1 MNELLFKIFNCCIR
15 FFTGGEAIASES
27 RTKEFSIP
35 TGSCHAQWLLGAS
48 AAKHPKHT
56 VPQMGCFT
64 GEPFD
69 GCELDYSWHIFR
81 KGELEVLRVEYQN
94 PNPWQIIEAE
104 IAHNNATIR
113 YIAPEGQVPPA
124 IDPYVFPFTNLLF
137 TRILHHQ
144 NGVLVH
150 ASGINDNGN
159 GYIFTAVSGTGKST
173 MAGLWAQK
181 GGQVINDD
189 IIAITTHEG
198 IQIHNIPMP
207 HYSDHPKS
215 ATLKAIFII
224 KQSPRNYIMPLK
236 GASAAMLLM
245 ANCIQQFGTP
255 EYVRQHLATISAI
268 AAQVPIYEAGFL
280 PDTNIVDLIRHEI
293 G

>member
-1 MNELLFKIFNCCIR
+1 MNELLFKIFNCCIH
-15 FFTGGEAIASES
+15 FFTGGEAIALQS
-27 RTKEFSIP
+27 RVNEFYLP
-35 TGSCHAQWLLGAS
+35 TGSCLPQWHLGAS
-48 AAKHPKHT
+48 TAKQAKHT
-56 VPQMGCFT
+56 IPQEGCFT

-81 KGELEVLRVEYQN
+81 KGELEVLRVAYLN

-181 GGQVINDD
+181 DSQVINDD
-189 IIAITTHEG
+189 IIAITTQGG

-215 ATLKAIFII
+215 APLKAIFII
-224 KQSPRNYIMPLK
+224 KQSPRNYITPLK

-280 PDTNIVDLIRHEI
+280 PTTDIVDLIRHEI